1 MCDLKLK
8 WNLIVCT
15 ISLLLLY
22 FYFCSHRKK
31 TNLAIFQTFFFCPHK
46 KKQKCVPFWNS
57 IRDLNN
63 VLKYLLTRASYVM
76 RVLTPHLILSH
87 SYWTKRQKS
96 TNICEILEEK
106 IEQSRSKV
114 WRRKKIP
121 KFEVLSAS
129 CNQVNKYLL
138 HYFFLLSR
146 PFISILSYRQFGEN
160 ELQLTVPKK

>member
-1 MCDLKLK
+1 MRAILKFNTRSQQRSEILV
-8 WNLIVCT
+8 NARLLRDESFDPSSHSQSLI
-15 ISLLLLY
+15 LD
-22 FYFCSHRKK
+22 KK
-31 TNLAIFQTFFFCPHK
+31 AK
-46 KKQKCVPFWNS
+46 KVQ
-57 IRDLNN
+57 IYA
-63 VLKYLLTRASYVM
+63 KYL
-76 RVLTPHLILSH
+76 
-87 SYWTKRQKS
+87 
-96 TNICEILEEK
+96 LEEK

>member
-1 MCDLKLK
+1 MRAILKFNTRSQQRSEILV
-8 WNLIVCT
+8 NAR
-15 ISLLLLY
+15 LL
-22 FYFCSHRKK
+22 
-31 TNLAIFQTFFFCPHK
+31 
-46 KKQKCVPFWNS
+46 
-57 IRDLNN
+57 RDE
-63 VLKYLLTRASYVM
+63 SFD
-76 RVLTPHLILSH
+76 PSSH
-87 SYWTKRQKS
+87 SQSLAHIGQKGKKS
-96 TNICEILEEK
+96 PNICEILEEK

>member
-1 MCDLKLK
+1 MRAILKFNTRSQQRSEILV
-8 WNLIVCT
+8 NARLLRDESFDPSLI
-15 ISLLLLY
+15 LD
-22 FYFCSHRKK
+22 KK
-31 TNLAIFQTFFFCPHK
+31 AK
-46 KKQKCVPFWNS
+46 KVQ
-57 IRDLNN
+57 IYA
-63 VLKYLLTRASYVM
+63 KYL
-76 RVLTPHLILSH
+76 
-87 SYWTKRQKS
+87 
-96 TNICEILEEK
+96 LEEK

-146 PFISILSYRQFGEN
+146 PVISILSYRQFGEN